1 MPFYSGFLQKPIFP
15 ERTKLLRFEL
25 TSFIQ
30 FFIFFNKFLPSFSWN
45 SSLILS
51 LKLKFPEHILMSPKI
66 NVSAALYPNKLIL
79 IAFKKTMA
87 SFSIYIIELLLFL
100 ERTDP

>member
-1 MPFYSGFLQKPIFP
+1 
-15 ERTKLLRFEL
+15 
-25 TSFIQ
+25 
-30 FFIFFNKFLPSFSWN
+30 
-45 SSLILS
+45 
-51 LKLKFPEHILMSPKI
+51 MSPKI

-100 ERTDP
+100 ERTDPWVMHIAQQAECRTQKYVPIGY